1 MNPIPSVRAFRPHE
15 WRVYRD
21 LRLRALADSPDAFG
35 GTLAEGIDRPDT
47 EWSNRLASGADTRW
61 NFPVVAELAGEAIG
75 LAWGRIEPSEPEA
88 AHLYQMWVDPR
99 FRRLGAGQM
108 LLQAVIDWAK
118 YANVRFLALGVTCG
132 DSAARRLYSRAGFKA
147 VGEPE
152 LLRPGSTLLAQS
164 MRLEL
169 RV

>member
-108 LLQAVIDWAK
+108 LLRAVIDWAK
-118 YANVRFLALGVTCG
+118 RCGCSLSCLGCN
-132 DSAARRLYSRAGFKA
+132 
-147 VGEPE
+147 
-152 LLRPGSTLLAQS
+152 
-164 MRLEL
+164 MW
-169 RV
+169 

>member
-21 LRLRALADSPDAFG
+21 LRLRALEDSPDAFG
-35 GTLAEGIDRPDT
+35 MTFSEEKDRADA
-47 EWSNRLASGADTRW
+47 EWSNRLVSGADTRW

-108 LLQAVIDWAK
+108 LLRAVIDWAK
-118 YANVRFLALGVTCG
+118 RCGCSLSCLGCN
-132 DSAARRLYSRAGFKA
+132 
-147 VGEPE
+147 
-152 LLRPGSTLLAQS
+152 
-164 MRLEL
+164 MW
-169 RV
+169 